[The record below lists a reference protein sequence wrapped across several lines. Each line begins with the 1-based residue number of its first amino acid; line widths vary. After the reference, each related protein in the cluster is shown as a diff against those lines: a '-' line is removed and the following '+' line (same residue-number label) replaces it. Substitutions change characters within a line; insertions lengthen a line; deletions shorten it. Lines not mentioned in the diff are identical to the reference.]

1 MNDDR
6 GFATRNT
13 DSHNDSQHTHAC
25 INCAKKIMN
34 DDKGFATRNTD
45 SHNDSQHIHACI
57 NCAAKK
63 IMNNNRR
70 PALRNAS
77 AAQVADLFVCSS
89 AARDVTGSNQEHPLD
104 PTNHPVYK
112 NRFYRRPSII
122 ALRQSCHYVISHPA
136 TDMSKSL
143 AQQRRTCA
151 HGSRI
156 NREP

>member
-13 DSHNDSQHTHAC
+13 DSHNNSQHTHAC

-34 DDKGFATRNTD
+34 TD
-45 SHNDSQHIHACI
+45 SHNDSQLTHACI

-63 IMNNNRR
+63 LMNNNRR

-77 AAQVADLFVCSS
+77 AAQVAGLFVCSS
-89 AARDVTGSNQEHPLD
+89 AARDVTGGNQEHLLD

-112 NRFYRRPSII
+112 KRFYRRPSII
-122 ALRQSCHYVISHPA
+122 ALRQSCHYAISHPA
-136 TDMSKSL
+136 TDMAKSS
-143 AQQRRTCA
+143 AQQPYLCARIAHQPRTV
-151 HGSRI
+151 SDDRK
-156 NREP
+156 